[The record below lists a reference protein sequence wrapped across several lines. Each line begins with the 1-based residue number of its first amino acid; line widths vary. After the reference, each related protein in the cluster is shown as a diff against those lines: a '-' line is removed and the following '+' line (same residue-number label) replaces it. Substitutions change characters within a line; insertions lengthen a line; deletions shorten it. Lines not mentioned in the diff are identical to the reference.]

1 MQLRKLPSL
10 GWTPVGAVVG
20 GLFLALF
27 SAPAPPWLHGYCGA
41 SYDCADNGTNSGT
54 PNNPPKDFGFTS
66 SSGPSSG
73 DLFIDLLVPDKL
85 DTPSG
90 IVIPSNLSIV
100 LTGTLSGTATL
111 FNTSPWTS

>member
-1 MQLRKLPSL
+1 MRLRKLRP
-10 GWTPVGAVVG
+10 WMPIGAVVG

-27 SAPAPPWLHGYCGA
+27 AAPALAQLYGFCGPA
-41 SYDCADNGTNSGT
+41 AGDCANNGTHSGT
-54 PNNPPKDFGFTS
+54 PNNPPTNFGFTS
-66 SSGPSSG
+66 SSGASSG

-90 IVIPSNLSIV
+90 LVIPSNLSIV

-111 FNTSPWTS
+111 